1 MTELEALRRSVIG
14 TYLGLARKA
23 PNATVE
29 RIEDVWIC
37 HSTLRHPIGN
47 FAIGF
52 DGTTLP
58 EQIVKEAMQKQHFR
72 AFLLPGDRPKDIEQR
87 ALAAGLRERYIL
99 TGMILDHPAPDRE
112 EIIEAGDGE
121 SVGRVTGFITDTFF
135 WRSHRKSRQ
144 MLAQIMA
151 AAHPHHRY
159 FYQEDEFGMVAAGTL
174 TLDAEVIGLYNLCV
188 RGDARSRGIGSS
200 FTAEL
205 SHRAKALG
213 EHVALLCDDGLVP
226 WYSRQGYR
234 QIGSL
239 RALSA

>member
-23 PNATVE
+23 PNAQVE
-29 RIEDVWIC
+29 RLEDAWLCRSAI
-37 HSTLRHPIGN
+37 RHPIAN

-52 DGTTLP
+52 DGTTIP
-58 EQIVKEAMQKQHFR
+58 QQIVNEALLKQHFR
-72 AFLLPGDRPKDIEQR
+72 AFLLPGDSPEDIGLR
-87 ALAAGLRERYIL
+87 ALAAGMRERYVL
-99 TGMILDHPAPDRE
+99 TGMILDRPISSRE
-112 EIIEAGDGE
+112 TVLEAFDEE
-121 SVGRVTGFITDTFF
+121 SVARVTGFVTDTFF

-144 MLAQIMA
+144 ALAEIMA
-151 AAHPHHRY
+151 AAHPQHRY
-159 FYQEDEFGMVAAGTL
+159 FYEEDEFGMVAAGTL

-188 RGDARSRGIGSS
+188 RGDARSKGIGSS
-200 FTAEL
+200 FCAEL
-205 SHRAKALG
+205 SHRAIALG

-226 WYSRQGYR
+226 WYSRQGFR